1 MTVNPDEIGVGATDA
16 LSLRVSVATLV
27 RVLFKNPRV
36 DELMLALE
44 RKATLRRTAEGGA
57 VRVKS
62 QPFGG
67 AIRIFDLRTV
77 HDLVDDFHFD
87 SERSRAEQDFR
98 IFIRPSSWSSLREFC
113 LQHIVLDDD
122 LILETSPSRELVEE
136 FGETLRV
143 DLRPEQYVS
152 KPVATVVENRAVLTE
167 NIHAA
172 GTPTVR
178 IYRIYEAAI
187 TDSFLP
193 HAMLKRGRD
202 LSHQRLSELAIA
214 DARRG
219 GKGKANAVLTLP
231 WERLQSVY
239 RAMVP
244 AERDIPIVFEENR
257 LDSTVAAIL
266 EEIAVPR
273 YQSVY

>member
-1 MTVNPDEIGVGATDA
+1 MTPNPDEIGVGATDE

-27 RVLFKNPRV
+27 RVLFKNPND

-77 HDLVDDFHFD
+77 HDLVDGFHFD

-136 FGETLRV
+136 FAETLSV

-152 KPVATVVENRAVLTE
+152 KPITTLVENRAISTE
-167 NIHAA
+167 NIYSLR
-172 GTPTVR
+172 TPTVR
-178 IYRIYEAAI
+178 LYRIYEAAI
-187 TDSFLP
+187 TDLFLP
-193 HAMLKRGRD
+193 HAMLRHVND
-202 LSHQRLSELAIA
+202 LSHQRLCELAIA
-214 DARRG
+214 DAQDG
-219 GKGKANAVLTLP
+219 GKGKANSVLTLP
-231 WERLQSVY
+231 WERLLSVY

-244 AERDIPIVFEENR
+244 AERNIPIVFEENR

-273 YQSVY
+273 YQSV

>member
-1 MTVNPDEIGVGATDA
+1 MTVNPDEIGVGATDE

-27 RVLFKNPRV
+27 RVLFKNPNN

-62 QPFGG
+62 QPYGG
-67 AIRIFDLRTV
+67 GIRILDLSTV
-77 HDLVDDFHFD
+77 HDLVDGFHFD

-136 FGETLRV
+136 FAETLGV
-143 DLRPEQYVS
+143 DLRPEHYVS
-152 KPVATVVENRAVLTE
+152 KPVATIVEDRAISTE
-167 NIHAA
+167 NIYAS
-172 GTPTVR
+172 GTSTVR
-178 IYRIYEAAI
+178 IYRIYEAVI
-187 TDSFLP
+187 TDLFLP
-193 HAMLKRGRD
+193 HFMLEHGND
-202 LSHQRLSELAIA
+202 LSHQILCELAIA
-214 DARRG
+214 DAQGG
-219 GKGKANAVLTLP
+219 GKGKANAVLTVP
-231 WERLQSVY
+231 WERLQNVY
-239 RAMVP
+239 RAMAP
-244 AERDIPIVFEENR
+244 AERDVPIVFEENR
-257 LDSTVAAIL
+257 LDSSVAAIL

>member
-1 MTVNPDEIGVGATDA
+1 MTPNPDEIGVGATDE
-16 LSLRVSVATLV
+16 LSLRASVATLV
-27 RVLFKNPRV
+27 RVLFQNPND

-44 RKATLRRTAEGGA
+44 RKATLRRTDDGQA

-67 AIRIFDLRTV
+67 AIRILDLSVV
-77 HDLVDDFHFD
+77 HDLVGDFRFD
-87 SERSRAEQDFR
+87 SVRSRAEQDFR

-122 LILETSPSRELVEE
+122 PILETSPSRELVEE
-136 FGETLRV
+136 FAETLSV
-143 DLRPEQYVS
+143 DLRPEQYVC
-152 KPVATVVENRAVLTE
+152 KAVATMVENRAISTE
-167 NIHAA
+167 NIYAE

-178 IYRIYEAAI
+178 VYRVYEAAI
-187 TDSFLP
+187 TDLFLTDG
-193 HAMLKRGRD
+193 MLKRGD
-202 LSHQRLSELAIA
+202 GLSDQRLCELAIA
-214 DARRG
+214 DARNG

-231 WERLQSVY
+231 WERLQSAY

-244 AERDIPIVFEENR
+244 VARNVPILFEENR
-257 LDSTVAAIL
+257 LDPTVAAIL

-273 YQSVY
+273 YQCVD

>member
-1 MTVNPDEIGVGATDA
+1 MTPNPDEIGVGATDE

-27 RVLFKNPRV
+27 RVLFKNPND

-67 AIRIFDLRTV
+67 GLRILDLSTV

-113 LQHIVLDDD
+113 LQHIVLEDD
-122 LILETSPSRELVEE
+122 LILETSPNRELVEE
-136 FGETLRV
+136 FAETLSV
-143 DLRPEQYVS
+143 ELRPEQYVS
-152 KPVATVVENRAVLTE
+152 KPVATIVENRAISTE
-167 NIHAA
+167 NIYAP

-193 HAMLKRGRD
+193 HAMLKRGND
-202 LSHQRLSELAIA
+202 LSHQRLGELAIA
-214 DARRG
+214 DAQSGR
-219 GKGKANAVLTLP
+219 KGKANAVLTLP
-231 WERLQSVY
+231 WERLQSAY
-239 RAMVP
+239 RTMVP

-273 YQSVY
+273 YQSV

>member
-1 MTVNPDEIGVGATDA
+1 MA
-16 LSLRVSVATLV
+16 SVRA
-27 RVLFKNPRV
+27 R
-36 DELMLALE
+36 
-44 RKATLRRTAEGGA
+44 
-57 VRVKS
+57 
-62 QPFGG
+62 
-67 AIRIFDLRTV
+67 
-77 HDLVDDFHFD
+77 H

-98 IFIRPSSWSSLREFC
+98 IFIRPSSWSALREFC

-136 FGETLRV
+136 FAETLSV

-152 KPVATVVENRAVLTE
+152 KPVTTMVENRAISTE
-167 NIHAA
+167 NIYAP
-172 GTPTVR
+172 GTSTVR
-178 IYRIYEAAI
+178 LYRIYEAII
-187 TDSFLP
+187 TDLFLP
-193 HAMLKRGRD
+193 HVMLEHGND
-202 LSHQRLSELAIA
+202 WSHQRLCELAIA
-214 DARRG
+214 DAQSG
-219 GKGKANAVLTLP
+219 GRGKANAVLTLP

>member
-1 MTVNPDEIGVGATDA
+1 MTPDPNEIGIGATDE

-62 QPFGG
+62 RPFGG
-67 AIRIFDLRTV
+67 AIRIFDLSAV
-77 HDLVDDFHFD
+77 HDVLDDFHFD

-152 KPVATVVENRAVLTE
+152 KPIATVVENRAVSTE
-167 NIHAA
+167 NIYAA

-178 IYRIYEAAI
+178 IYRVYEAAI

-193 HAMLKRGRD
+193 HAMLKHGND

-214 DARRG
+214 DARSG

>member
-1 MTVNPDEIGVGATDA
+1 MTPNPDEIGVGATGE

-27 RVLFKNPRV
+27 RVLFKNPND

-77 HDLVDDFHFD
+77 HDLVDGFHFD

-98 IFIRPSSWSSLREFC
+98 IFIRPSSWSTLREFC

-136 FGETLRV
+136 FAETLGV

-152 KPVATVVENRAVLTE
+152 QPVTTIVENRVISTE
-167 NIHAA
+167 NIYSP

-178 IYRIYEAAI
+178 LYRIYEATI
-187 TDSFLP
+187 TDLFLP
-193 HAMLKRGRD
+193 HAILRHGND
-202 LSHQRLSELAIA
+202 LSHQRLCELAIA
-214 DARRG
+214 DAQDG
-219 GKGKANAVLTLP
+219 GKGKANSVLTLP
-231 WERLQSVY
+231 WERLLSVY

-244 AERDIPIVFEENR
+244 AERNIPTVFEGNR

-273 YQSVY
+273 YQSVW

>member
-1 MTVNPDEIGVGATDA
+1 MRPNPDEIGVGATGE

-27 RVLFKNPRV
+27 RVLFKNPND

-77 HDLVDDFHFD
+77 HGLVDGFHFD

-98 IFIRPSSWSSLREFC
+98 IFIRPSSWSTLREFC

-136 FGETLRV
+136 FAETLSV
-143 DLRPEQYVS
+143 DLRPDQYVS
-152 KPVATVVENRAVLTE
+152 KPMTTIVENKVISTE
-167 NIHAA
+167 NIYSP
-172 GTPTVR
+172 GTPAVR
-178 IYRIYEAAI
+178 LYRIYEAAI
-187 TDSFLP
+187 TDLFLP
-193 HAMLKRGRD
+193 HAMLRHGNN
-202 LSHQRLSELAIA
+202 LSHQRLCELAIA
-214 DARRG
+214 DAQDG
-219 GKGKANAVLTLP
+219 GKGKANSVLTLP
-231 WERLQSVY
+231 WERLLSVY

-244 AERDIPIVFEENR
+244 AERNIPIVFEENR

-273 YQSVY
+273 YQSV

>member
-1 MTVNPDEIGVGATDA
+1 MTPNPDEIGVGATGE

-27 RVLFKNPRV
+27 RVLFKNPND

-67 AIRIFDLRTV
+67 AIRIFDLGTV
-77 HDLVDDFHFD
+77 HDLVDGFHFD

-98 IFIRPSSWSSLREFC
+98 IFIRPSSWSTLREFC

-136 FGETLRV
+136 FAETLGV

-152 KPVATVVENRAVLTE
+152 QPVTTIVENRVISTE
-167 NIHAA
+167 NIYSP

-178 IYRIYEAAI
+178 LYRIYEATI
-187 TDSFLP
+187 TDLFLP
-193 HAMLKRGRD
+193 HAILRHGND
-202 LSHQRLSELAIA
+202 LSHQRLCELAIA
-214 DARRG
+214 DGQDG
-219 GKGKANAVLTLP
+219 GKGKANSVLTLP
-231 WERLQSVY
+231 WERLLSVY

-244 AERDIPIVFEENR
+244 AERNIPMVFEGNR

-273 YQSVY
+273 YQSVW